1 MTDKFLQFPVIDPI
15 IFSIGPVSLRWYG
28 TMYLIG
34 FLAAMFMANKAADR
48 SNGLWTRDQVS
59 DLLFYGFL
67 GVILGGRVGY
77 VLFYQFE
84 YFLSDPLYLF
94 EIWQGGM
101 SFHGGLLG
109 VILAIFI
116 FARKTNKSF
125 LAVGDFV
132 APLVP
137 IGLGMGRLG
146 NFINAELW
154 GRQTD
159 VSWAMVF
166 PTDPLQVP
174 RHPSQLYEF
183 ALEGVVLF
191 AILYIISRKT
201 RSLGLASGVFLIGYG
216 IFRSFIEFF
225 REPDAHLGL
234 YFSFISKGQILS
246 IPMILIGIL
255 VIYFG
260 YLSQQKSAI
269 SQGSKTQSSDS
280 QGKKPQSDKE
290 TKKRVK
296 KSVKGNS

>member
-1 MTDKFLQFPVIDPI
+1 MTEQFLQFPVIDPI

-28 TMYLIG
+28 AMYLIG
-34 FLAAMFMANKAADR
+34 FLAAMFLANKAADR
-48 SNGLWTRDQVS
+48 SKGEWTREQVS
-59 DLLFYGFL
+59 DLLFYSFL

-116 FARKTNKSF
+116 FARKTKKSF

-159 VSWAMVF
+159 VPWAMVF
-166 PTDPLQVP
+166 PTDSLQVP

-191 AILYIISRKT
+191 AILYFISRKT
-201 RSLGLASGVFLIGYG
+201 NRLGLASGAFLIGYG
-216 IFRSFIEFF
+216 VFRSIVEFF

-246 IPMILIGIL
+246 IPMIVAGMLI
-255 VIYFG
+255 IYLG
-260 YLSQQKSAI
+260 YLAQQKSAI
-269 SQGSKTQSSDS
+269 SQTNSAKADSK
-280 QGKKPQSDKE
+280 KI
-290 TKKRVK
+290 
-296 KSVKGNS
+296 KGNS

>member
-1 MTDKFLQFPVIDPI
+1 MSDQFLQFPVIDPV
-15 IFSIGPVSLRWYG
+15 IFSIGPVALRWYG

-34 FLAAMFMANKAADR
+34 FLAALFIANKAADKSR
-48 SNGLWTRDQVS
+48 GVWTRDQVS

-67 GVILGGRVGY
+67 GVILGGRIGY
-77 VLFYQFE
+77 VLFYQFD
-84 YFLSDPLYLF
+84 YFLVDPLYLLK
-94 EIWQGGM
+94 IWQGGM

-109 VILAIFI
+109 VILAIYI
-116 FARKTNKSF
+116 FSFKTNKSF

-159 VSWAMVF
+159 VPWAMVF
-166 PTDPLQVP
+166 PTDKLKVP

-183 ALEGVVLF
+183 FLEGVVLF
-191 AILYIISRKT
+191 AILFLLTRRSRD
-201 RSLGLASGVFLIGYG
+201 LGLASGTFLIGYG
-216 IFRSFIEFF
+216 VFRSIVEFY

-246 IPMILIGIL
+246 IPMILIGLLI
-255 VIYFG
+255 IYLG
-260 YLSQQKSAI
+260 YLSQEKANIVKQKPNKAANKLKQHKQQKI
-269 SQGSKTQSSDS
+269 KG
-280 QGKKPQSDKE
+280 
-290 TKKRVK
+290 TK
-296 KSVKGNS
+296 

>member
-1 MTDKFLQFPVIDPI
+1 MTTQFLQFPVIDPV

-48 SNGLWTRDQVS
+48 SNGLWTREQVS
-59 DLLFYGFL
+59 DLLFYSFL

-77 VLFYQFE
+77 VLFYQFD
-84 YFLSDPLYLF
+84 YFLTDPLYLLQ
-94 EIWQGGM
+94 IWQGGM

-116 FARKTNKSF
+116 FARKTQKSF
-125 LAVGDFV
+125 LVVGDFV

-159 VSWAMVF
+159 VPWAMVF
-166 PTDPLQVP
+166 PTDPLRVP

-183 ALEGVVLF
+183 FLEGVVLF
-191 AILYIISRKT
+191 AILYAISRKP
-201 RSLGLASGVFLIGYG
+201 RSLGLAAGTFLIGYG
-216 IFRSFIEFF
+216 VFRSIIEFF

-246 IPMILIGIL
+246 IPMVLAGLFI
-255 VIYFG
+255 IYWG
-260 YLSQQKSAI
+260 YNQQQKAAI
-269 SQGSKTQSSDS
+269 SNTTSKKANKATN
-280 QGKKPQSDKE
+280 KK
-290 TKKRVK
+290 
-296 KSVKGNS
+296 VKGNS

>member
-34 FLAAMFMANKAADR
+34 FIAAMFLANKAADR
-48 SNGLWTRDQVS
+48 SHGLWTREQVS

-67 GVILGGRVGY
+67 GVVLGGRVGY
-77 VLFYQFE
+77 VLFYQFD
-84 YFLSDPLYLF
+84 YFLSDPLYLL

-116 FARKTNKSF
+116 FARKSQKSF
-125 LAVGDFV
+125 LMVGDFV

-154 GRQTD
+154 GRETD
-159 VSWAMVF
+159 VAWAMVF
-166 PTDPLQVP
+166 PTDQLQLP

-201 RSLGLASGVFLIGYG
+201 QRLGLASGAFLIGYG
-216 IFRSFIEFF
+216 VFRSIVEFY

-246 IPMILIGIL
+246 IPMILAGI
-255 VIYFG
+255 VIIYIG
-260 YLSQQKSAI
+260 YLSQQKQAI
-269 SQGSKTQSSDS
+269 FEGENKGRSNGKPKRQS
-280 QGKKPQSDKE
+280 
-290 TKKRVK
+290 TK
-296 KSVKGNS
+296 KSVKGSN

>member
-1 MTDKFLQFPVIDPI
+1 MTDNFLQFPVIDPI

-48 SNGLWTRDQVS
+48 SNGAWTRDQVS

-101 SFHGGLLG
+101 SFHGGFLG
-109 VILAIFI
+109 VVLAVFI

-125 LAVGDFV
+125 LSVGDFV
-132 APLVP
+132 VPLVP

-146 NFINAELW
+146 NFINSELW

-159 VSWAMVF
+159 VPWAMVF

-183 ALEGVVLF
+183 ALEGAVLF

-216 IFRSFIEFF
+216 VFRSIVEFF

-246 IPMILIGIL
+246 IPMILAGIL
-255 VIYFG
+255 IIYLG

-269 SQGSKTQSSDS
+269 AQVHSAQD
-280 QGKKPQSDKE
+280 KKPQLASN
-290 TKKRVK
+290 KKANK

>member
-1 MTDKFLQFPVIDPI
+1 MTTQFLQFPVIDPI

-48 SNGLWTRDQVS
+48 SNGLWTREQVS

-84 YFLSDPLYLF
+84 YFLTDPLYLLQ
-94 EIWQGGM
+94 IWQGGM

-109 VILAIFI
+109 VILAVFI
-116 FARKTNKSF
+116 FARKTQKSF

-132 APLVP
+132 VPLVP

-159 VSWAMVF
+159 VPWAMVF
-166 PTDPLQVP
+166 PTDSLQVP

-183 ALEGVVLF
+183 FLEGVVLF
-191 AILYIISRKT
+191 IILYVITRKP
-201 RSLGLASGVFLIGYG
+201 RSLGLASGTFLIGYG
-216 IFRSFIEFF
+216 IFRSIVEFF

-234 YFSFISKGQILS
+234 YLSFISKGQILS
-246 IPMILIGIL
+246 VPMILIGLFI
-255 VIYFG
+255 IYWG
-260 YLSQQKSAI
+260 YNQQQKSAI
-269 SQGSKTQSSDS
+269 SNTESKTRKT
-280 QGKKPQSDKE
+280 KKPTE
-290 TKKRVK
+290 KK
-296 KSVKGNS
+296 VKGTS

>member
-28 TMYLIG
+28 AMYLIG

-48 SNGLWTRDQVS
+48 SDGLWTREQVS

-77 VLFYQFE
+77 VFFYQFD
-84 YFLSDPLYLF
+84 YFLSDPLYLLQ
-94 EIWQGGM
+94 IWQGGM

-109 VILAIFI
+109 VTLAVFL
-116 FARKTNKSF
+116 FARKTSKSF
-125 LAVGDFV
+125 LTVGDFV
-132 APLVP
+132 VPLVP

-146 NFINAELW
+146 NFINSELW
-154 GRQTD
+154 GRQSD
-159 VSWAMVF
+159 VPWAMVF

-183 ALEGVVLF
+183 ALEGVALF
-191 AILYIISRKT
+191 VILYFISRKT
-201 RSLGLASGVFLIGYG
+201 RSLGLVSGTFLIGYG
-216 IFRSFIEFF
+216 LFRSFIEFF

-246 IPMILIGIL
+246 IPMILIGMLI
-255 VIYFG
+255 IYVG
-260 YLSQQKSAI
+260 YISQQKSAI
-269 SQGSKTQSSDS
+269 LLGDENTKKSKDS
-280 QGKKPQSDKE
+280 NKYSDKDSNK
-290 TKKRVK
+290 TA
-296 KSVKGNS
+296 KGNS

>member
-1 MTDKFLQFPVIDPI
+1 MTDSFLQFPVIDPI

-48 SNGLWTRDQVS
+48 SNGLWTREQVS

-77 VLFYQFE
+77 VLFYQFD
-84 YFLSDPLYLF
+84 YFLSDPLYLL

-101 SFHGGLLG
+101 SFHGGFLG
-109 VILAIFI
+109 VILAAFI
-116 FARKTNKSF
+116 FARKTKKNF

-132 APLVP
+132 VPLVP

-146 NFINAELW
+146 NFINSELW

-159 VSWAMVF
+159 VPWAMVF

-183 ALEGVVLF
+183 FLEGVVLF
-191 AILYIISRKT
+191 IIMLVIIRKP
-201 RSLGLASGVFLIGYG
+201 RSLGLATGSFFIGYG
-216 IFRSFIEFF
+216 VFRSFVEFF

-234 YFSFISKGQILS
+234 YFTFISKGQILS
-246 IPMILIGIL
+246 IPMILAGIL
-255 VIYFG
+255 IIYLG

-269 SQGSKTQSSDS
+269 TKGDKVDTVKK
-280 QGKKPQSDKE
+280 GKKNTNKSVE
-290 TKKRVK
+290 N
-296 KSVKGNS
+296 SVKGNN

>member
-109 VILAIFI
+109 VILAVFI

-125 LAVGDFV
+125 LTVGDFV

-191 AILYIISRKT
+191 AIVYIISRKT
-201 RSLGLASGVFLIGYG
+201 RSPGLASGAFLIGYG
-216 IFRSFIEFF
+216 VFRSIVEFF

-246 IPMILIGIL
+246 IPMILVGIL
-255 VIYFG
+255 IIYLG

-269 SQGSKTQSSDS
+269 AQGSSAQDKKS
-280 QGKKPQSDKE
+280 QTAGGKSASKSGKK
-290 TKKRVK
+290 T
-296 KSVKGNS
+296 VKGNN

>member
-34 FLAAMFMANKAADR
+34 FLAAMFMVNKAADR
-48 SNGLWTRDQVS
+48 SNGLWTREQVS

-84 YFLSDPLYLF
+84 YFLSDPLYLL

-109 VILAIFI
+109 VTLAVLI

-125 LAVGDFV
+125 LSVGDFIV
-132 APLVP
+132 PLVP

-159 VSWAMVF
+159 VPWAMVF
-166 PTDPLQVP
+166 PTDALQVP

-183 ALEGVVLF
+183 FLEGVVLF
-191 AILYIISRKT
+191 IILYVVTRKP
-201 RSLGLASGVFLIGYG
+201 RSLGLASGTFLIGYG
-216 IFRSFIEFF
+216 IFRSIVEFF

-246 IPMILIGIL
+246 IPMILIGLFI
-255 VIYFG
+255 IYWG
-260 YLSQQKSAI
+260 YNQQQKSAI
-269 SQGSKTQSSDS
+269 NASKKMTKTSQEPVSKSA
-280 QGKKPQSDKE
+280 
-290 TKKRVK
+290 
-296 KSVKGNS
+296 KGNS

>member
-48 SNGLWTRDQVS
+48 SNGLWTREQVS

-84 YFLSDPLYLF
+84 YFLSDPLYLL

-109 VILAIFI
+109 VTLAVLI

-125 LAVGDFV
+125 LSVGDFIV
-132 APLVP
+132 PLVP

-159 VSWAMVF
+159 VPWAMVF
-166 PTDPLQVP
+166 PTDALQVP

-183 ALEGVVLF
+183 FLEGVVLF
-191 AILYIISRKT
+191 IILYVVTRKP
-201 RSLGLASGVFLIGYG
+201 RSLGLASGTFLIGYG
-216 IFRSFIEFF
+216 IFRSIVEFF

-246 IPMILIGIL
+246 IPMILIGLFI
-255 VIYFG
+255 IYWG
-260 YLSQQKSAI
+260 YNQQQKSAI
-269 SQGSKTQSSDS
+269 NASKKMTKASQ
-280 QGKKPQSDKE
+280 
-290 TKKRVK
+290 
-296 KSVKGNS
+296 KSVSKSAKGNS